1 MAQYEKLK
9 EKGIAHVCLRVPNLY
24 KTKEFYEK
32 ALDAVVVA
40 EWGNDENEDHA
51 FIMDLGT
58 GDYLEIF
65 GSGKHWELGFWQ
77 HVAVWTDDI
86 SASIERAVACG
97 AEKLGESGYSDIPC
111 RSGQIVHM
119 KYGFV
124 KAPGGEIIEF
134 IEDIP
139 ANK

>member
-1 MAQYEKLK
+1 M
-9 EKGIAHVCLRVPNLY
+9 CLRVPDLY

-40 EWGNDENEDHA
+40 EWGTDENEDHA

-65 GSGKHWELGFWQ
+65 GSKTHWETGSWQ
-77 HVAVWTDDI
+77 HVAVWTDNIEKSVEKAVSCGAKQI
-86 SASIERAVACG
+86 SAPAR
-97 AEKLGESGYSDIPC
+97 SDIPC

-119 KYGFV
+119 KFAFIE
-124 KAPGGEIIEF
+124 APGGEIVEF

-139 ANK
+139 E

>member
-1 MAQYEKLK
+1 MAHYEKLK
-9 EKGIAHVCLRVPNLY
+9 QKGIAHVCLRVPNLY
-24 KTKEFYEK
+24 QTREFYEK
-32 ALDAVVVA
+32 ALNAVVVA
-40 EWGNDENEDHA
+40 EWGDDENEDHA

-65 GSGKHWELGFWQ
+65 GSNIHWETGSWQ

-86 SASIERAVACG
+86 ITSMDRAVACG
-97 AEKLGESGYSDIPC
+97 AEKITESNRSDIPC
-111 RSGQIVHM
+111 RSGQTVHM
-119 KYGFV
+119 KYGFI

-139 ANK
+139 E

>member
-1 MAQYEKLK
+1 MAHYEKLK
-9 EKGIAHVCLRVPNLY
+9 QKGIAHVCLRVPDLY
-24 KTKEFYEK
+24 QTREFYEK

-40 EWGNDENEDHA
+40 EWGRDENEDHA

-65 GSGKHWELGFWQ
+65 GSSTHWETGSWQ

-86 SASIERAVACG
+86 ITSMNRAVAYG
-97 AEKLGESGYSDIPC
+97 AEKITEPDRSDIPC
-111 RSGQIVHM
+111 RSGQTVRM

-124 KAPGGEIIEF
+124 KAPGGEVIEF

-139 ANK
+139 EE

>member
-1 MAQYEKLK
+1 MAHYEKLK
-9 EKGIAHVCLRVPNLY
+9 DKGIAHVCLRVSDLY
-24 KTKEFYEK
+24 KTREFYER

-40 EWGNDENEDHA
+40 EWGSDENEDHA

-65 GSGKHWELGFWQ
+65 GSSKHWETGSWQ

-86 SASIERAVACG
+86 IASIDKAVAWG
-97 AEKLGESGYSDIPC
+97 AEKIGEPGHSDIPC
-111 RSGQIVHM
+111 RSGQTVHM

-124 KAPGGEIIEF
+124 KAPGGELIEF
-134 IEDIP
+134 IEDVP
-139 ANK
+139 E